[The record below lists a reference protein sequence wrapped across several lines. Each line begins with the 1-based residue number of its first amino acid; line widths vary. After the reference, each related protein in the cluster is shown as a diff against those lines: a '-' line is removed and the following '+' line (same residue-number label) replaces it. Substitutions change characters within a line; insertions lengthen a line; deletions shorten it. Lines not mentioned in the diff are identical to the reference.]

1 MRTEV
6 VRTALSFLAG
16 TGLGIALT
24 WRFLQPE
31 ECDES
36 EEDSDEE
43 SDEEE
48 SANVAQLRL
57 KSPIRDDYSDDE
69 DAEDEETYKM
79 LLIVNMEL
87 YRTSSKDPTKIKKVK
102 MSAGKAAAQASH
114 ATLGAYRRAVKQC
127 PRSVSTWLNGQMK
140 ITVKCPTVMNTPAA
154 CLGSAREPGAATGC
168 LCSVAPS
175 IHRLLIFALLP
186 ALLLP
191 HQPLSPTPV
200 YRSTTRTI

>member
-1 MRTEV
+1 
-6 VRTALSFLAG
+6 
-16 TGLGIALT
+16 
-24 WRFLQPE
+24 
-31 ECDES
+31 
-36 EEDSDEE
+36 
-43 SDEEE
+43 
-48 SANVAQLRL
+48 
-57 KSPIRDDYSDDE
+57 
-69 DAEDEETYKM
+69 M

-140 ITVKCPTVMNTPAA
+140 ITVKCPTVINTPAA
-154 CLGSAREPGAATGC
+154 CLGSAALEPSAAIAPF
-168 LCSVAPS
+168 APS

-191 HQPLSPTPV
+191 HQLLHVSYLQPQKIQSVPHPFTALALAFDRCASRSGYQSTIVTFNLAWPV
-200 YRSTTRTI
+200 ALFDSVDLCCCRSG

>member
-1 MRTEV
+1 MGRPPIRSMRTEV

-24 WRFLQPE
+24 WRFLQA
-31 ECDES
+31 DQYDGS
-36 EEDSDEE
+36 EEE
-43 SDEEE
+43 SDEE
-48 SANVAQLRL
+48 A
-57 KSPIRDDYSDDE
+57 D
-69 DAEDEETYKM
+69 DEETYKM

-140 ITVKCPTVMNTPAA
+140 ITVKCPTVEELLSLEQQCISAGLVTSLIRDAGHTEIDPGSRTVLAVGPAP
-154 CLGSAREPGAATGC
+154 ARV
-168 LCSVAPS
+168 LDH
-175 IHRLLIFALLP
+175 I
-186 ALLLP
+186 
-191 HQPLSPTPV
+191 
-200 YRSTTRTI
+200 TRHLKPY